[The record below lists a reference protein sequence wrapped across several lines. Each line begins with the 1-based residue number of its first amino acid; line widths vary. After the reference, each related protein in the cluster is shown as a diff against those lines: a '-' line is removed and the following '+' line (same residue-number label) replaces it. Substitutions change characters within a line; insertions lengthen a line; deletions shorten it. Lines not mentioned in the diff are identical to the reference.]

1 MTDINSLVSWAEVD
15 LEAIRRNV
23 SSFQKHVGGTV
34 QVMAVVKANAYGHG
48 AVPVAKAALE
58 AGATRLAVH
67 RLTEG
72 IELRQAGISA
82 PILVFGYTP
91 PAGAGEFVMWH
102 LTPSMI
108 TIEFAQALSAQAAA
122 QGQVVPFHVKVDTGM
137 NRFGLLPEEVV
148 PFLAAVNIMPAL
160 RPEGLFTHFATA
172 DSLDQTWVNQQIKV
186 FDQVIASVKNAGI
199 DIPIVHAA
207 NSAAAMKLP
216 QAHYNAIRPGIAM
229 YGMNPSSEWEPV
241 FELFP
246 ALTLKSRVSRV
257 RELPVG
263 AGVSY
268 GRTFVTSRPTIA
280 SLVTVGYGDGYH
292 RILSNK
298 GSVLVHGQRAPIIGR
313 VCMDQFVID
322 VTDIPDVQQDDEIV
336 LVGRQGNER
345 ISAEEVGRLAGTINY
360 EVTTGLLPRVI
371 RKYV

>member
-23 SSFQKHVGGTV
+23 RSFQKHVGGTV

-257 RELPVG
+257 RKLPAG

>member
-257 RELPVG
+257 RKLPAG